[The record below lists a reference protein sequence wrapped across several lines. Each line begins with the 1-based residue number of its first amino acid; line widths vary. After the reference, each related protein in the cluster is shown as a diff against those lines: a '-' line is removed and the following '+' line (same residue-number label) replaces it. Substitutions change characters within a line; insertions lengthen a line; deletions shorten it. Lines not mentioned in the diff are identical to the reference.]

1 LSNRAKTL
9 LQKTNKSRLRV
20 TPLSNPE
27 GRHLMDHN
35 LGLAGGKFL
44 LDFISTKEKLTCW
57 QEPVFTSKQEAQLYK
72 EDLSP

>member
-1 LSNRAKTL
+1 
-9 LQKTNKSRLRV
+9 
-20 TPLSNPE
+20 
-27 GRHLMDHN
+27 MDHN